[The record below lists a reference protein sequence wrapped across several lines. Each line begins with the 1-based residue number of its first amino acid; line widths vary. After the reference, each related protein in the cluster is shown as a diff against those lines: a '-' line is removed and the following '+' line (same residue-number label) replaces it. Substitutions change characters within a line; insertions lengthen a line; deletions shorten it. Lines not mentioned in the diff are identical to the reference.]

1 MFTPAQSWREACWKY
16 RSRSGCE
23 SPFCNRENKP
33 CNRVDILL
41 IICST
46 RAVARSSTT
55 YPRKWN
61 SRETTVIRVPER
73 VADDLLQIARRLDES
88 KNYTLREEANGLVL
102 EWIPTK
108 RVSYKSSQPVN
119 VASVPQRSPFRYPGG
134 KTWLVPYVRD
144 WLRSKKTPPTRL
156 IEPFAGGG
164 IVSLTAAF
172 EQLACHV
179 LFAEL
184 DGAVASV
191 WRVVLNG
198 QAEWLSKQILN
209 FNLTLENVKSVLR
222 EDPEELRQRAFQTI
236 LRNRVQRGGILAD
249 GAGLIKTGEG
259 GRGLNSRW
267 YPETLARRIRE
278 INRQKDRMT
287 FVEGDG
293 FDLIEE
299 HKLDAESAFYIDP
312 PYTIAARR
320 LYKVW
325 QMDHSRLFTSMA
337 ACRGDFLM
345 SYDNTSEIV
354 ALAEKHGFQSKPIAM
369 KNTHHAK
376 MTELLISRDLSWLA
390 D

>member
-1 MFTPAQSWREACWKY
+1 M
-16 RSRSGCE
+16 
-23 SPFCNRENKP
+23 
-33 CNRVDILL
+33 
-41 IICST
+41 
-46 RAVARSSTT
+46 ARSSTT
-55 YPRKWN
+55 FPRKWN

-88 KNYTLREEANGLVL
+88 RSYSLREEAGSLVL
-102 EWIPTK
+102 ELIPAK
-108 RVSYKSSQPVN
+108 HVSYKLSKPIN

-134 KTWLVPYVRD
+134 KTWLVPYIRD
-144 WLRSKKTPPTRL
+144 WLSSKRTKPARL
-156 IEPFAGGG
+156 IEPFAGGA

-172 EQLACHV
+172 EGLARHIV
-179 LFAEL
+179 FAEV
-184 DGAVASV
+184 DEGVASV

-198 QAEWLSKQILN
+198 QAEWLAKQILN
-209 FNLTLENVKSVLR
+209 FDLTLENVTRVLR
-222 EDPEELRQRAFQTI
+222 KEATEFREKAFQTI
-236 LRNRVQRGGILAD
+236 LRNRVQRGGILAE
-249 GAGLIKTGEG
+249 GAGLIKTGEN

-278 INRQKDRMT
+278 INRQKDRIT

-299 HKLDAESAFYIDP
+299 HKADVEAVFYIDP

-325 QMDHSRLFTSMA
+325 QMDQAKLFEAMA

-345 SYDNTSEIV
+345 SYDNTAEIV
-354 ALAEKHGFQSKPIAM
+354 ALAKGHGFESRPVAM
-369 KNTHHAK
+369 KNTHHEK
-376 MTELLISRDLSWLA
+376 MTELLIGKDLSWLG